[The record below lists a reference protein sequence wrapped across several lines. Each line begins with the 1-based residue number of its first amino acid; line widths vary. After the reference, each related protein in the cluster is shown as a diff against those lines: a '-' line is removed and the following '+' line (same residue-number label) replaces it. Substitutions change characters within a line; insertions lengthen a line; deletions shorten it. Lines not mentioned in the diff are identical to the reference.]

1 MLQDLNNRHFT
12 HGPSRH
18 GGALRELSHATIK
31 NPTEKTFLQMVNL
44 NITKTRSSVPC
55 LMINIS

>member
-1 MLQDLNNRHFT
+1 MQQDLNNGDFR

-18 GGALRELSHATIK
+18 GGALRELSQI
-31 NPTEKTFLQMVNL
+31 LQMVNL